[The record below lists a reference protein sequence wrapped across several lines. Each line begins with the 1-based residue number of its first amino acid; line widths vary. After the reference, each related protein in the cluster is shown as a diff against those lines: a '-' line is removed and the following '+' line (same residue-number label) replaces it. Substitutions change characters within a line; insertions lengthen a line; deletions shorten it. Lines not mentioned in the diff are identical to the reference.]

1 MNIFYLHENPMIAAQ
16 HHCDKHVVKMILETA
31 LMLSTAHR
39 VLDNVETDNIYKL
52 THKNHPSSKW
62 VRESS
67 ENYKWSYELFI
78 GLLNEYTFRYNKTH
92 KSSRLIEYLK
102 YIPKNISN
110 KKFIEPP
117 LAMPDE
123 YKSNSA
129 IESYRKYYNKEKLH
143 FARWTKRNKPT
154 WINLTKNQENQ

>member
-1 MNIFYLHENPMIAAQ
+1 MNIFYLHENPIIAAQ

-31 LMLSTAHR
+31 QMLSTAHR

-52 THKNHPSSKW
+52 THKNHPSSIW

-78 GLLNEYTFRYNKTH
+78 GLLNEYTFRYNKIH
-92 KSSRLIEYLK
+92 KSSRLIDYLK
-102 YIPKNISN
+102 YTPKNISN

-123 YKSNSA
+123 YKSNST
-129 IESYRKYYNKEKLH
+129 IESYRKYYNKEKLS
-143 FARWTKRNKPT
+143 FARWTKRNKPA
-154 WINLTKNQENQ
+154 WINLTNN